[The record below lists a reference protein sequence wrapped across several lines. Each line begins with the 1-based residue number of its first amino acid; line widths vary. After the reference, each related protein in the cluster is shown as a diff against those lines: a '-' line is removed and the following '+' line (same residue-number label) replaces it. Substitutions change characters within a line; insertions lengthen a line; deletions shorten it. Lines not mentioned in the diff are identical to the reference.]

1 MLVRSRMTPNPI
13 TVSKKTTI
21 AEALELIKDNKI
33 RRLPVVDRGKLIGI
47 VTDRDL
53 SQVSPSPATTL
64 SIFELNYLLAKTKIG
79 DILPRN
85 QKVVT
90 VSPDDYLEQAAL
102 LMRENAVGG
111 IPVIEQGQLVGII
124 TESDIFDAFIEI
136 MGVRQSGLRI
146 HLEVEN
152 RVGVLAEISQ
162 LMKDLGVNITHTVYS
177 PGGDKGNL
185 LLKLDTFEEEVVLKV
200 LKEAGFEAATAN
212 SEVIY

>member
-1 MLVRSRMTPNPI
+1 MTPNPI

-64 SIFELNYLLAKTKIG
+64 SVFELNYLLAKTTIG

-90 VSPDDYLEQAAL
+90 VSPDDYLEKAAL

-111 IPVIEQGQLVGII
+111 IPVMEQGQLVGII

-136 MGVRQSGLRI
+136 MGVRQPGLRI

-162 LMKDLGVNITHTVYS
+162 IMKDLGVNITHTVYS
-177 PGGDKGNL
+177 PDGDKGNL
-185 LLKLDTFEEEVVLKV
+185 LLKLDTFEEEMVLKA
-200 LKEAGFEAATAN
+200 LKEAGFEVVAAN
-212 SEVIY
+212 SDVIY

>member
-152 RVGVLAEISQ
+152 RVGVLAFCSSQ
-162 LMKDLGVNITHTVYS
+162 MTQAGLPEKSDKTGPKFLLQYATTV
-177 PGGDKGNL
+177 
-185 LLKLDTFEEEVVLKV
+185 
-200 LKEAGFEAATAN
+200 
-212 SEVIY
+212 